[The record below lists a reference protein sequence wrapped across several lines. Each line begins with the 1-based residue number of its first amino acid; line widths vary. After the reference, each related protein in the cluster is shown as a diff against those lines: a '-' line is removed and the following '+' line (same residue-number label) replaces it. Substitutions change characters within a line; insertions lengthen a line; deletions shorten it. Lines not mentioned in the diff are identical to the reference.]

1 MSNTVLYSGLILLG
15 TFIASISQVLL
26 KKAALKKHDNKI
38 KEYLNPL
45 VIIAY
50 ILFFITTLVG
60 PIAYK
65 YVPISLG
72 PILESSSYIYITI
85 FGIVIFKEKM
95 NKQRIIGLLLIVTGI
110 IVYSIF

>member
-1 MSNTVLYSGLILLG
+1 MSNTVIYSGLILLG

-26 KKAALKKHDNKI
+26 KKAALKKHDSKI

-50 ILFFITTLVG
+50 ILFFITTLIG

-110 IVYSIF
+110 IIYSIF